1 MQNYKIW
8 MKKAGSLFLCCI
20 LSGVGCIS
28 CNNAKSS
35 IQTKQTENTQSGFS
49 CGSGELTDIA
59 NYIGSP
65 VKLRYIQDGETHNE
79 CEITDKQTVD
89 SCMNALQTLQIGKE
103 IEVGC
108 RRNISF

>member
-35 IQTKQTENTQSGFS
+35 IKKNRRK
-49 CGSGELTDIA
+49 IH
-59 NYIGSP
+59 NP
-65 VKLRYIQDGETHNE
+65 VFLAG
-79 CEITDKQTVD
+79 
-89 SCMNALQTLQIGKE
+89 
-103 IEVGC
+103 VG
-108 RRNISF
+108 N

>member
-20 LSGVGCIS
+20 LSGVGCIL

-65 VKLRYIQDGETHNE
+65 VKLR
-79 CEITDKQTVD
+79 
-89 SCMNALQTLQIGKE
+89 
-103 IEVGC
+103 
-108 RRNISF
+108 